1 MAGELVLDTPLQS
14 QKTLVWWLYI
24 FHAISLVF
32 SLGMLSF
39 IPLIVNYVK
48 RDDAAGTFVHSHHGW
63 QIRSFW
69 WYLVWMALGF
79 IPFFTIILMPLAWL
93 IWCLAWIW
101 KAYRLIKGFID
112 LNDNKAMPV

>member
-1 MAGELVLDTPLQS
+1 MTSELVLDTPLQS

-39 IPLIVNYVK
+39 IP
-48 RDDAAGTFVHSHHGW
+48 
-63 QIRSFW
+63 
-69 WYLVWMALGF
+69 
-79 IPFFTIILMPLAWL
+79 FFTIILMPLAWL

-101 KAYRLIKGFID
+101 KAYRLIKGIIY